1 MAGKYSHDIGSI
13 RFYPD
18 DADPD
23 NFDEFDGVV
32 SVKWLD
38 ATTVKFYL
46 AHSDHGYRRLQEAVE
61 LCIPLGATKFQA
73 ARKSSKRMP
82 PPWKVIETHEKYQL
96 WMLDKSANVA
106 ALSSATKHEV
116 CMKAF
121 NNENSSKAVTEV
133 SDPAGNVL
141 WRVTREYGAT
151 LPTEEVLAMEKIL
164 LSAAEE
170 AKKVLS

>member
-1 MAGKYSHDIGSI
+1 LAGKYSHDIGSI

-18 DADPD
+18 DANPD
-23 NFDEFDGVV
+23 DFDEFDGVV

-38 ATTVKFYL
+38 DKTVKFYL
-46 AHSDHGYRRLQEAVE
+46 AHSAQGYKRLQEAIS
-61 LCIPLGATKFQA
+61 LCEPLGAIQFQA

-82 PPWKVIETHEKYQL
+82 PPWRVIETHEKYKV

-106 ALSSATKHEV
+106 ALSSATKPEV
-116 CMKAF
+116 NMKAF

-133 SDPAGNVL
+133 TDAAGNVL
-141 WRVTREYGAT
+141 WRVTREYGAA
-151 LPTEEVLAMEKIL
+151 LPAEEALAMEKIL

-170 AKKVLS
+170 AKKLLA